1 MVSEQ
6 FSNEELIHARRRQRI
21 EEMQRSKEKQLRRR
35 KYFKMI
41 APLAAGVF
49 SVVVLVLAGITLVGQ
64 IKDKGQKQ
72 EQAFPE
78 VEDGKEY
85 ASIAQSQQA
94 DVEEAA
100 ANDAVAG
107 MENTSDIKKSSNAEA
122 SGLSGAEALKEEG
135 AGLSVAEALKEEVA
149 DPPVAE
155 VTEENAQAPVYV
167 AKATGDTLN
176 LGEEIVSRHA
186 LLIDLESN
194 EILAQKS
201 AKQIINP
208 ASMTK
213 ILTVLVAAE
222 HVTDLD
228 DTFTMTIE
236 ITDYSFVNGCS
247 NAGFLDGEVITVR
260 DLFYGTVLPSGGD
273 AAVGLATYVAGSQEE
288 FVKLMNDKLEELGLS
303 ETAHV
308 TNCVG
313 LYDENHYCTAYDM
326 AMILEAAIENDLCR
340 EVLSAHTYTTSVT
353 EQHPEGILLSNWFL
367 RRIEDKDTGGV
378 VMCGKTGY
386 VVESGNCAASYAI
399 DNAGKGYIC
408 VTADA
413 TSSWRCIYDHVALYK
428 QFATEDAEE
437 TLSAQGN
444 VEAG

>member
-1 MVSEQ
+1 MSEQ
-6 FSNEELIHARRRQRI
+6 FSNEELIHVRRRQRI

-35 KYFKMI
+35 KYLKML
-41 APLAAGVF
+41 APLTAGIF
-49 SVVVLVLAGITLVGQ
+49 SVVVLVLAGVTLVGQ
-64 IKDKGQKQ
+64 ANDKEQKQ
-72 EQAFPE
+72 ERALPE

-94 DVEEAA
+94 DVEEA
-100 ANDAVAG
+100 
-107 MENTSDIKKSSNAEA
+107 SN
-122 SGLSGAEALKEEG
+122 LSGAEALKGEKEG
-135 AGLSVAEALKEEVA
+135 VAVAEALKEEVA
-149 DPPVAE
+149 GLPVAE
-155 VTEENAQAPVYV
+155 VPEEVVQSPVYV
-167 AKATGDTLN
+167 AEATRDTLN
-176 LGEEIVSRHA
+176 LGEEIVSNYA
-186 LLIDLESN
+186 LLIDLESD
-194 EILAQKS
+194 EILAQKA

-236 ITDYSFVNGCS
+236 ITDYSFVNDCS

-313 LYDENHYCTAYDM
+313 LYDEDHYCTIYDM

-386 VVESGNCAASYAI
+386 VVESGNCAASYAV
-399 DNAGKGYIC
+399 DHAGKGYIC

-428 QFATEDAEE
+428 QFATEEAEE
-437 TLSAQGN
+437 ALSAQGN

>member
-1 MVSEQ
+1 MSEQ
-6 FSNEELIHARRRQRI
+6 FSNEEIIHARRRQRI

-41 APLAAGVF
+41 APLAAGAF
-49 SVVVLVLAGITLVGQ
+49 SVVVLVLAGVTLVGQ
-64 IKDKGQKQ
+64 INDKAREQ
-72 EQAFPE
+72 ERALPE

-85 ASIAQSQQA
+85 ASIAQSQQTE
-94 DVEEAA
+94 VEEAA

-107 MENTSDIKKSSNAEA
+107 MENTSDIKGSNTT
-122 SGLSGAEALKEEG
+122 
-135 AGLSVAEALKEEVA
+135 EALKEEVSGL
-149 DPPVAE
+149 PVAE
-155 VTEENAQAPVYV
+155 VPEEVVQSPVYV
-167 AKATGDTLN
+167 AEATRDTLN
-176 LGEEIVSRHA
+176 LGEEIVSNYA
-186 LLIDLESN
+186 LLIDLESD
-194 EILAQKS
+194 EILAQKA

-236 ITDYSFVNGCS
+236 ITDYSFVNDCS

-313 LYDENHYCTAYDM
+313 LYDEDHYCTVYDM

-386 VVESGNCAASYAI
+386 VVESGNCAASYAV
-399 DNAGKGYIC
+399 DEAGKGYIC

-428 QFATEDAEE
+428 QFATEDKEDKAES
-437 TLSAQGN
+437 LSAAGN
-444 VEAG
+444 VETG